1 MATANSSGRASA
13 ADIATLDEVAR
24 FLDGYLEVEGSPDY
38 PNALNGLQVEGPE
51 TVARVAVAVDA
62 SEAVIAEAGA
72 WADLLVVHHGLFWG
86 GLRPLTGPFYGRAKG
101 LIESRTALYAAHLP
115 LDRHAEVGNAAI
127 LARKCGLRALEP
139 FRDYGGSPTGW
150 MGEVPATSLRGLRES
165 LAEVLGGP
173 VRVVPGGPERVTRV
187 GVVTGGG
194 ASALANAQAAGLDVL
209 ITGEATHHHSIDA
222 REAGVSLLLGGHY
235 ATEVW
240 GVRAV
245 AGVLEDRF
253 GVRSRFVDSPTGF

>member
-1 MATANSSGRASA
+1 MANNSGGASA
-13 ADIATLDEVAR
+13 TNTATLDEIVR
-24 FLDGYLEVEGSPDY
+24 FLDGYLGVEDFPDY

-62 SEAVIAEAGA
+62 SEAVIAKAGA

-86 GLRPLTGPFYGRAKG
+86 GLRPLTGPYYRRTKG
-101 LIESRTALYAAHLP
+101 LIESRTALYAVHLP
-115 LDRHAEVGNAAI
+115 LDGHAEVGNAAI
-127 LARKCGLRALEP
+127 LARKCGVRALEP
-139 FRDYGGSPTGW
+139 FREYRGSPTGF
-150 MGEVPATSLRGLRES
+150 MGEVPATPLRGLRES

-173 VRVVPGGPERVTRV
+173 VRVVPGGPEQVTRV
-187 GVVTGGG
+187 GVATGGG
-194 ASALANAQAAGLDVL
+194 ASGLADGWAAGLDVL

-222 REAGVSLLLGGHY
+222 REVGVSLLLGGHY

-245 AGVLEDRF
+245 AGLLEDRF